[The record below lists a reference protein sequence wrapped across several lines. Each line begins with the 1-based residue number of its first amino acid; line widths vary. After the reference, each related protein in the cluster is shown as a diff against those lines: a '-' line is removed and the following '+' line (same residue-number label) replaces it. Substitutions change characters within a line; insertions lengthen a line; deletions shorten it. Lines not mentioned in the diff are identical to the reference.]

1 MSLPSRTRCPRPRAL
16 AAGLLIITAS
26 ALTAAPGYAAPPP
39 GLYDPHVEYRVNVAT
54 DTADAQVG
62 DAVCRTNAGNCTLRA
77 ALQEAANDRAAS
89 TIRFGLGKQA
99 INVRTALPAIRD
111 FAGPTIVDGGG
122 SPYTVEVRGPGTN
135 STVNGL
141 VITSPGNTVHNLSIY
156 NFRSQIRVAG
166 WNNRI
171 TRNIIGT
178 NRDATFAAPVADPL
192 ADDTAGVLI
201 DGDAA
206 NNVIEANTISG
217 NRDIG
222 LLLRGAASANTIA
235 RNHIGLSQSGVLP
248 NGSHGIVVGAGNRF
262 NTVGGDRT
270 AGNAIAGNRGS
281 GVQVAGILN
290 RVSGNTLGLRLD
302 SPTAPRIIAP
312 NGDTNVVVGPS
323 AETRISD
330 NLMIGAPDGVV
341 IGVADD
347 GRIAD
352 GGISG
357 VRVTS
362 NEIGRP
368 AAAGSEGS
376 LSDPTGKA
384 GVTVWQGSHTV
395 LAYNAV
401 RRQEIGFRIAENLPT
416 PVLQI
421 GNVFESG

>member
-1 MSLPSRTRCPRPRAL
+1 MSHSPRTRCPRRHAL
-16 AAGLLIITAS
+16 VAGLLSIAAS
-26 ALTAAPGYAAPPP
+26 TLTAAAGYAAPPP
-39 GLYDPHVEYRVNVAT
+39 GLYDPRVEYRVNVAT
-54 DTADAQVG
+54 DAADARVG
-62 DAVCRTNAGNCTLRA
+62 DAVCRTNAGTCTLRA

-89 TIRFGLGKQA
+89 TIRFDLGKQA
-99 INVRTALPAIRD
+99 INVRSALPAIRD

-122 SPYTVEVRGPGTN
+122 SPYTVEVRGPGTT
-135 STVNGL
+135 SAVNGL
-141 VITSPGNTVHNLSIY
+141 VVTSPGNTVQNLSIY
-156 NFRSQIRVAG
+156 NFRNQIRVSG

-171 TRNIIGT
+171 TGNIIGT

-192 ADDTAGVLI
+192 ADDTAGLLL

-206 NNVIEANTISG
+206 NNVIDENTISG
-217 NRDIG
+217 NGDIG
-222 LLLRGAASANTIA
+222 VLLRGAASANTIA
-235 RNHIGLSQSGVLP
+235 RNDIGLSQSGVRP
-248 NGSHGIVVGAGNRF
+248 NGSHGVVVGTGNRF

-290 RVSGNTLGLRLD
+290 RVSGNTIGLRSD
-302 SPTAPRIIAP
+302 SAAAPPIIAP
-312 NGDTNVVVGPS
+312 NADTNVVVGPS
-323 AETRISD
+323 AETRVSD

-341 IGVADD
+341 IGVPDD
-347 GRIAD
+347 GRVAD

-357 VRVTS
+357 ARVTS
-362 NEIGRP
+362 NEIGRS
-368 AAAGSEGS
+368 ASGGS
-376 LSDPTGKA
+376 LSDPTGET

-401 RRQEIGFRIAENLPT
+401 RRQEVGFRIAENLPT